1 MKVIHLTGGGDVGG
15 AKTHVVSLIKTL
27 GKSIDVKLIS
37 LRAGDFADEARAAGI
52 DTQVVYSGNII
63 LDILR
68 VIKIINTGNYDII
81 HSHGAKANM
90 FAVISKIFAAR
101 PIVTTVHSDYRLD
114 YMHSMPKKYSFG
126 VINSLALR
134 LIDNYICVSSDLREK
149 LIDRKFMPN
158 KLFTIPNG
166 IDFNMDVKIQTREEF
181 AQKYNIPLAPGDVVV
196 GILARLTPVKGI
208 GTFIKAARVAADKNP
223 SVKFLIGGDGEE
235 RSSLE
240 QMVASLNLQNNVYF
254 LGWVREIF
262 EFLSVIDI
270 NVLSSLSEGFPYSIL
285 EGAFLKKATI
295 STNVGGIPD
304 LIESGING
312 YLFTPGDHDS
322 LGRHIIELS
331 DNTSKRLE
339 MGDMLYS
346 KAKLRYSLDSM
357 RKIQLEI
364 YDTLLARSSS
374 RHLYDIILSGYYGF
388 KNSGDDA
395 ILMAII
401 NDIRIYKK
409 DVKIMVLS
417 HNPMET
423 KKSHNVDST
432 NRLNIISIT
441 KAMRRS
447 KLFINGGGNLMQ
459 DDTSTRSL
467 IYYLGATWL
476 AKKMGSRVMVYANG
490 IGPINKS
497 FNRRLTRI
505 VLNQVD
511 VITLREEFSR
521 REVSNLGI
529 NSPKILVTADPSL
542 TVVPISSKNADDIL
556 SAEGIDL
563 SHPFVGFSA
572 RSCENN
578 SVYDHTVI
586 ARAADYVI
594 DRYGAIP
601 VFIPMQPSDTEII
614 RRIISAMKGKGYI
627 LTAQYQV
634 SEILGIISRMEMLI
648 GMRLHSLIYAANLG
662 IPVIGLVYDPKVEAF
677 LQYFH
682 QASAGSIEDLN
693 YDKMVLII
701 DKVWSNKSKIRN
713 QLNRITSQLKEKALQ
728 NAQIAVE
735 LIKEKEG

>member
-1 MKVIHLTGGGDVGG
+1 MKVIHLTGGGDIGG
-15 AKTHVVSLIKTL
+15 AKTHVVSLIKNL
-27 GKSIDVKLIS
+27 GKNIDVKLIS

-68 VIKIINTGNYDII
+68 VIKIINSGNYDII

-90 FAVISKIFAAR
+90 FAVISKIFTGL

-114 YMHSMPKKYSFG
+114 YMHSIPKKYSFG
-126 VINSLALR
+126 VINSIALR

-149 LIDRKFMPN
+149 LIDRGFMPN

-166 IDFNMDVKIQTREEF
+166 IDFNIDVKIHGREEF
-181 AQKYNIPLAPGDVVV
+181 AKKYNVPLQSGDVVV

-208 GTFIKAARVAADKNP
+208 GTFIKAAGVVADKNP
-223 SVKFLIGGDGEE
+223 SVKFLIAGDGED

-240 QMVASLNLQNNVYF
+240 QMAASLGLQDNVYF
-254 LGWVREIF
+254 LGWVSEIF

-285 EGAFLKKATI
+285 EGALLKKATI

-312 YLFTPGDHDS
+312 YLFNPGDHES

-339 MGDMLYS
+339 IGDMLYS
-346 KAKLRYSLDSM
+346 KAKLHYSLDSM
-357 RKIQLEI
+357 RKTQLEI
-364 YDTLLARSSS
+364 YGTLLARSRS

-401 NDIRIYKK
+401 NDIRTYKK

-476 AKKMGSRVMVYANG
+476 AKKMGAKVMVYANG

-497 FNRRLTRI
+497 FNRKLTRI

-529 NSPKILVTADPSL
+529 NSPEILVTADPSL

-563 SHPFVGFSA
+563 SHSFIGFSA
-572 RSCENN
+572 RSCENS

-594 DRYGAIP
+594 DRYGSIP

-614 RRIISAMKGKGYI
+614 RRIVSQMKGKGYI
-627 LTAQYQV
+627 LTGQYQV

-677 LQYFH
+677 LEYFH

-693 YDKMVLII
+693 YDRLVVII
-701 DKVWSNKSKIRN
+701 DDVWLNKSKIKG
-713 QLNRITSQLKEKALQ
+713 QLNKITSQLKEKALQ
-728 NAQIAVE
+728 NAQIAVR
-735 LIKEKEG
+735 LIEEKEG